1 MNDHTEIF
9 IFSSDDMSLLVL
21 KDQLDANK
29 IEYLLRDTTAYMES
43 GIELKIRKQDFEK
56 VDKLLKQ
63 ITQNSQ
69 RIENVDSRE
78 TPSVFG
84 KIRLLTNWIK
94 WTAILITAVLLVYM
108 VNLILKGELPQL
120 AWTAIIFMTA
130 FLGLWIYLEKR
141 SKH

>member
-1 MNDHTEIF
+1 
-9 IFSSDDMSLLVL
+9 MSLLVL